1 MGSDKPVLGASDPEQ
16 SCRSQPVL
24 PRRLFLPVGLSGA
37 VSSNIGSCGTGC
49 GRPALEDSGSRRMPV
64 NISTAA
70 EEPAVLL
77 AVAARFAL
85 RHLDRSKVNIV
96 VISGLQLGGT
106 GITLDILLLINI
118 FLMVTWLTA
127 R

>member
-1 MGSDKPVLGASDPEQ
+1 MLRAFDRQQ
-16 SCRSQPVL
+16 SRRSQPVL

-37 VSSNIGSCGTGC
+37 VSSNIGSCRTGC
-49 GRPALEDSGSRRMPV
+49 GRPVLEDKGSRRTPV
-64 NISTAA
+64 NKSTSA
-70 EEPAVLL
+70 EEPAALL
-77 AVAARFAL
+77 AVAAGFVL

-106 GITLDILLLINI
+106 GITLDILILINI